1 MWRHARPAA
10 RRLRTSD
17 GRRAAST
24 EKQKVIF
31 SGIQPTGTPHLGNYA
46 GAIRQ
51 WVHLQSEPADG
62 CKLIYSVVDLH
73 AITVPQQAKQLRQW
87 KRETLAALLATGI
100 SPERSTLFYQSS
112 VRYVLDLAIQATLL
126 VHACPTTKR
135 KTIESPR
142 HTNTSPLDFT
152 HLSPG
157 RSKLHAYNS
166 NAGSSSLRTHVDP
179 ELHSFYGLL
188 IPYDAVEATRSLQ
201 SKLSLS
207 SDATILDEG
216 AKASLK
222 LGLFSYPVLQ
232 AADILVHRPFS
243 ATHVP
248 VGDDQRQ
255 HLEFARECVTNFNHN
270 FGPHLVPQRPS
281 HLPPGGQKMS
291 KSATDPRSRIL
302 ITDTPE
308 EIHQKIMSARTD
320 SSNHVSYDPINRPGV
335 SNLMEILSMFD
346 AQGRTPSQ
354 LAKTLS
360 QASLKDLK
368 QTVSAVVVQ
377 GLDGIRERYF
387 HFLSADEGKYL
398 DAVEAQGANKARLS
412 AEETMAVVREA
423 TGL

>member
-24 EKQKVIF
+24 EKQKIIF

-51 WVHLQSEPADG
+51 WVHLQSEPADR

-112 VRYVLDLAIQATLL
+112 VPAHSELMWI
-126 VHACPTTKR
+126 
-135 KTIESPR
+135 
-142 HTNTSPLDFT
+142 
-152 HLSPG
+152 LSCTASMG
-157 RSKLHAYNS
+157 YLSRMTQWK
-166 NAGSSSLRTHVDP
+166 
-179 ELHSFYGLL
+179 
-188 IPYDAVEATRSLQ
+188 

-232 AADILVHRPFS
+232 AADILVHR

-270 FGPHLVPQRPS
+270 FGPHLVPPETITSTARRVMSLQQPN
-281 HLPPGGQKMS
+281 QKMS

-320 SSNHVSYDPINRPGV
+320 SYNYVSYDPTNRPGV

-354 LAKTLS
+354 LAKSLS
-360 QASLKDLK
+360 HASLKDLK
-368 QTVSAVVVQ
+368 QSVSAVVAQ
-377 GLDGIRERYF
+377 GLEGIRERYL
-387 HFLSADEGKYL
+387 HFLSADDGKYL
-398 DAVEAQGANKARLS
+398 DAVEAQGAKKARLS
-412 AEETMAVVREA
+412 AEETMTVVREA